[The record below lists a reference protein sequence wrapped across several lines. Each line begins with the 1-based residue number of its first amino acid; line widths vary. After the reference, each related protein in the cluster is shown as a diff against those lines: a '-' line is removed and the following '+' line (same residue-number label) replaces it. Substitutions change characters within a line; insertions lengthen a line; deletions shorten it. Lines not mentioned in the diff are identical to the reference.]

1 LVPVYGKLLLIKIA
15 IFMLSSFPSLLQIP
29 VTVNHYDPWPAGQ
42 WLQLNSPQHHSL
54 LLFDGEGQVNCQVQI
69 AAQSSRPET
78 YVKASLCLI
87 PAGVIYGIMSD
98 RPFKV
103 NLFNLPIT
111 LIRVMATNA
120 GLGDKPELRLTLGMQ
135 DTVLYH
141 LAIALTLV
149 IASEPHR
156 QAHLLM
162 GGSYS
167 DSLMLAL
174 ADYLVQHYG
183 VGKSS
188 ETSMPQWSSI
198 QYLERQRLLEI
209 QHLLQLCYPSPA
221 VETGRDQSLPVST
234 ANPSLGTVAT
244 AIAWLSQLCMDKT
257 GHPLTDIETRI
268 LTGVLQGENY
278 SQMAAATHRSLGYIK
293 TVGSSLW
300 KQLSEI
306 TGHPLRKSNLRSYL
320 EYQGLGLT
328 RPTADQRQSER
339 W

>member
-1 LVPVYGKLLLIKIA
+1 VA
-15 IFMLSSFPSLLQIP
+15 STQF
-29 VTVNHYDPWPAGQ
+29 
-42 WLQLNSPQHHSL
+42 PQHHSL
-54 LLFDGEGQVNCQVQI
+54 LVFDGEGQVNCQVQI

>member
-1 LVPVYGKLLLIKIA
+1 MPMLVPL
-15 IFMLSSFPSLLQIP
+15 PSLLKIQ
-29 VTVNHYDPWPAGQ
+29 VTVDHYDPWPGGQ

-54 LLFDGEGQVNCQVQI
+54 LLFHGQDQVNCQVQI
-69 AAQSSRPET
+69 AAQSPRPET
-78 YVKASLCLI
+78 YAKASLCLI
-87 PAGVIYGIMSD
+87 PAGVTYGMMSD
-98 RPFKV
+98 RPFRV
-103 NLFNLPIT
+103 NLFNLPIN
-111 LIRVMATNA
+111 LIRIMATNT
-120 GLGDKPELRLTLGMQ
+120 GLRDQPELRLTLGMQ

-141 LAIALTLV
+141 LAIALA
-149 IASEPHR
+149 IAPEPHR
-156 QAHLLM
+156 QVTPLM
-162 GGSYS
+162 RGSYS

-183 VGKSS
+183 VGQSS
-188 ETSMPQWSSI
+188 ETSIPQWLST

-209 QHLLQLCYPSPA
+209 QHLLQLYYSSPA
-221 VETGRDQSLPVST
+221 VETGRDWSLPVST
-234 ANPSLGTVAT
+234 ANPCLGTVAT

-268 LTGVLQGENY
+268 LTGVLQGEKY

-320 EYQGLGLT
+320 EYQGLGLA
-328 RPTADQRQSER
+328 RPTADQRRSER